1 MEHPVSTRAVPPI
14 RPLPLEARSFDG
26 ALAHSEWTFQGKR
39 NRIFLL
45 VSGSGRLSLDRQPMP
60 FAGPGIVWLP
70 SGLSGSVYFEAG
82 ATGASLAI
90 PETALGAAM
99 PSGATFVQVKD
110 MVSRPILSSTITIA
124 DARDF
129 LNAMNCIAREL
140 LQNQPGVQEVV
151 RHQLALL
158 LISLWRR
165 TELTATPKPLPSPR
179 ALVRGFVHMVE
190 LHMREHR
197 TIADYANALSVTADR
212 LNTAVRRVTGR
223 SPAELIHG
231 RLAAEAA
238 NLLDSSGLQISE
250 IAVTLGFQ
258 DPAYFTRFFKRMTG
272 QSPKEYRMGNVH
284 RKEIA
289 EISFAAWP

>member
-1 MEHPVSTRAVPPI
+1 
-14 RPLPLEARSFDG
+14 
-26 ALAHSEWTFQGKR
+26 
-39 NRIFLL
+39 
-45 VSGSGRLSLDRQPMP
+45 
-60 FAGPGIVWLP
+60 
-70 SGLSGSVYFEAG
+70 
-82 ATGASLAI
+82 
-90 PETALGAAM
+90 
-99 PSGATFVQVKD
+99 
-110 MVSRPILSSTITIA
+110 
-124 DARDF
+124 
-129 LNAMNCIAREL
+129 
-140 LQNQPGVQEVV
+140 
-151 RHQLALL
+151 
-158 LISLWRR
+158 
-165 TELTATPKPLPSPR
+165 
-179 ALVRGFVHMVE
+179 MVE